1 MTQNEFLWLCNR
13 NKIDPNV
20 ALENADLRNA
30 LITEDNAKVE
40 KIFREEF

>member
-20 ALENADLRNA
+20 ALENDDLRNA
-30 LITEDNAKVE
+30 LQARDDAKVE
-40 KIFREEF
+40 KIFREQY

>member
-20 ALENADLRNA
+20 ALENDDLRNA
-30 LITEDNAKVE
+30 LITEANAKVE
-40 KIFREEF
+40 KIFREEV

>member
-1 MTQNEFLWLCNR
+1 MTQNEFLCLCNR

-20 ALENADLRNA
+20 ALENDDLRNA